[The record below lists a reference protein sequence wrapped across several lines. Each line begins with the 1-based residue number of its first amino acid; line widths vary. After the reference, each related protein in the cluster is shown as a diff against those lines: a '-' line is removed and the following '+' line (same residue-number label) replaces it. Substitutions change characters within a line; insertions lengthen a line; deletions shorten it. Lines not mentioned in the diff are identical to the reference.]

1 MKKYSPTLATIFCIL
16 SLFVSAQAYAQPPD
30 TVPHDVQQNFIMNFD
45 RATLP
50 SSGKQTFFDD
60 DVAAYTQ
67 QPSEL
72 GKTYNEMGFTCLDE
86 SNSQKGACAVKIGNY
101 AQGSKTDIK
110 LRFTEQR
117 SGMQVDL
124 LVTGQRVQMN
134 PTNACGSP
142 TFHGDNNLNSR
153 GWSTSFCS
161 GGEWR
166 SGAALNLWLDYTQ
179 LSQLPVG
186 GKWQANLVMHF
197 GTDVQI
203 ASTYNINFTVDLTDN
218 NNQQIYLP
226 EFGQAAP
233 HVDLNMRPLPGT
245 QGNQAQMNG
254 AANIDMCLYDGYGSN
269 STSFTLKFDD
279 QQQGTIQRNNGYFSI
294 YSDHGDVNQDSG
306 RIDYYVKMQA
316 PDGKYV
322 SIIRG
327 EDLVIPN
334 IQTARVRPVHLP
346 GIPQAVLCI
355 PAPLELSTK
364 TLDINSKQAGH
375 YTGHLIVNF
384 TSQL

>member
-1 MKKYSPTLATIFCIL
+1 MKLIPFFTSLVLLCLPLMMVSNAHADRVEPTGRDTTITTTFDKSAPPSKLDIWKEESGGYDTDNPSLWARNSWVCLSSSSPENGQCRTTPVWGGNGIQSIPIL
-16 SLFVSAQAYAQPPD
+16 FREKRSHLTQIINISGS
-30 TVPHDVQQNFIMNFD
+30 H
-45 RATLP
+45 TLP
-50 SSGKQTFFDD
+50 S
-60 DVAAYTQ
+60 
-67 QPSEL
+67 
-72 GKTYNEMGFTCLDE
+72 
-86 SNSQKGACAVKIGNY
+86 
-101 AQGSKTDIK
+101 
-110 LRFTEQR
+110 
-117 SGMQVDL
+117 
-124 LVTGQRVQMN
+124 
-134 PTNACGSP
+134 CGVHLS
-142 TFHGDNNLNSR
+142 D
-153 GWSTSFCS
+153 
-161 GGEWR
+161 
-166 SGAALNLWLDYTQ
+166 AALYCTGDYETKADFYINAAD
-179 LSQLPVG
+179 LAKLPVG
-186 GKWQANLVMHF
+186 GVWQAEFKVVLMQWDSPRNYPLADWNAHITLNV
-197 GTDVQI
+197 
-203 ASTYNINFTVDLTDN
+203 TDN

-233 HVDLNMRPLPGT
+233 RVDLNLRPLPGT
-245 QGNQAQMNG
+245 HGNQAQMNG

-279 QQQGTIQRNNGYFSI
+279 QQQGTTQRNNGYFSI

>member
-1 MKKYSPTLATIFCIL
+1 MKLIPFFTSLVLLCLPLMMVSNAHADRVEPTGRDTPVTATFDKSSAPPQINIWTDESGGYDTSNQGLWGRNSWVCVSDSSPTNGKC
-16 SLFVSAQAYAQPPD
+16 D
-30 TVPHDVQQNFIMNFD
+30 TVPQWYGYGHTQVQLEFKEQK
-45 RATLP
+45 
-50 SSGKQTFFDD
+50 SGITQVINVSAYHKSASYGDLLSTA
-60 DVAAYTQ
+60 AAYYEGVSETKETAYISS
-67 QPSEL
+67 SEL
-72 GKTYNEMGFTCLDE
+72 
-86 SNSQKGACAVKIGNY
+86 QK
-101 AQGSKTDIK
+101 
-110 LRFTEQR
+110 
-117 SGMQVDL
+117 
-124 LVTGQRVQMN
+124 
-134 PTNACGSP
+134 
-142 TFHGDNNLNSR
+142 
-153 GWSTSFCS
+153 
-161 GGEWR
+161 
-166 SGAALNLWLDYTQ
+166 
-179 LSQLPVG
+179 LPVG
-186 GKWQANLVMHF
+186 GIWKAELKLILMQWDNPRNYPLANWNAHITLNV
-197 GTDVQI
+197 
-203 ASTYNINFTVDLTDN
+203 TDN

-233 HVDLNMRPLPGT
+233 RVDLNMRPLPGT
-245 QGNQAQMNG
+245 GGKQAQMDG

-279 QQQGTIQRNNGYFSI
+279 QQQGTTQRNNGYFSI

>member
-1 MKKYSPTLATIFCIL
+1 MKLTTCLTSLLLLLSTSLLTMPDAHAERVEPTGRDTPVIAT
-16 SLFVSAQAYAQPPD
+16 
-30 TVPHDVQQNFIMNFD
+30 FD
-45 RATLP
+45 KSSLP
-50 SSGKQTFFDD
+50 SQVDIWHHESGGHDPD
-60 DVAAYTQ
+60 NPDEWGHNNWV
-67 QPSEL
+67 
-72 GKTYNEMGFTCLDE
+72 CLSSSSAE
-86 SNSQKGACAVKIGNY
+86 YGACPTTSTWNDNGTTLLPLI
-101 AQGSKTDIK
+101 
-110 LRFTEQR
+110 FTEQR
-117 SGMQVDL
+117 SHMSVTLNLQGYHSVQITSGGGCGEMGTK
-124 LVTGQRVQMN
+124 LV
-134 PTNACGSP
+134 NAA
-142 TFHGDNNLNSR
+142 T
-153 GWSTSFCS
+153 TSSCS
-161 GGEWR
+161 GRAGDE
-166 SGAALNLWLDYTQ
+166 ALLYISIPPDELAKI
-179 LSQLPVG
+179 PAG
-186 GKWQANLVMHF
+186 GIWQA
-197 GTDVQI
+197 
-203 ASTYNINFTVDLTDN
+203 DLKMSLMQWVKQSGPSNKLADWHARITLNVTDN

-233 HVDLNMRPLPGT
+233 RVDLNMRPLPGT
-245 QGNQAQMNG
+245 GGKQAQMNG

-279 QQQGTIQRNNGYFSI
+279 QQQGTTQRNNGYFSI

>member
-1 MKKYSPTLATIFCIL
+1 MKLIPFFTSLVLLCLPLMMVSNAHADRVEPTGRDTPVIATFDKSSPP
-16 SLFVSAQAYAQPPD
+16 AQLD
-30 TVPHDVQQNFIMNFD
+30 IW
-45 RATLP
+45 
-50 SSGKQTFFDD
+50 K
-60 DVAAYTQ
+60 
-67 QPSEL
+67 
-72 GKTYNEMGFTCLDE
+72 DE
-86 SNSQKGACAVKIGNY
+86 SGGYDSDNDSLWGRNTWVCLSSSNPIYGQCKTTVTGVEEGN
-101 AQGSKTDIK
+101 TLIPI
-110 LRFTEQR
+110 LFTEQR
-117 SGMQVDL
+117 SHMTQVINLTGYHKISVSVGNGCWAAGVIGGPYQVYAAMEKNCGGVKHNDESL
-124 LVTGQRVQMN
+124 LTVYVTSQELQKL
-134 PTNACGSP
+134 PT
-142 TFHGDNNLNSR
+142 
-153 GWSTSFCS
+153 
-161 GGEWR
+161 GGIWE
-166 SGAALNLWLDYTQ
+166 
-179 LSQLPVG
+179 
-186 GKWQANLVMHF
+186 ANLKMNLMQWSPAAKLADWNAHF
-197 GTDVQI
+197 TLNV
-203 ASTYNINFTVDLTDN
+203 TDN

-233 HVDLNMRPLPGT
+233 RVDLNMRPLPGT
-245 QGNQAQMNG
+245 GGKQAQMNG

-279 QQQGTIQRNNGYFSI
+279 RQQGTTQRNNGYFSI

-327 EDLVIPN
+327 EDLVIPH

>member
-1 MKKYSPTLATIFCIL
+1 MKLTTCLTSLLLLLSTSLLTMPDAHAERVEPTGRDTPVIAT
-16 SLFVSAQAYAQPPD
+16 
-30 TVPHDVQQNFIMNFD
+30 FD
-45 RATLP
+45 KSSLP
-50 SSGKQTFFDD
+50 SQVDIWHHESGGHDPD
-60 DVAAYTQ
+60 NPDEWGHNNWV
-67 QPSEL
+67 
-72 GKTYNEMGFTCLDE
+72 CLSSSSAE
-86 SNSQKGACAVKIGNY
+86 YGACPTTSTWNDNGTTLLPLI
-101 AQGSKTDIK
+101 
-110 LRFTEQR
+110 FTEQR
-117 SGMQVDL
+117 SHMS
-124 LVTGQRVQMN
+124 VTLNLQGYHSVQI
-134 PTNACGSP
+134 T
-142 TFHGDNNLNSR
+142 
-153 GWSTSFCS
+153 S
-161 GGEWR
+161 GGGCGEM
-166 SGAALNLWLDYTQ
+166 GTKLVNAATT
-179 LSQLPVG
+179 SSCG
-186 GKWQANLVMHF
+186 GRAGDEALLYISIPPDELAKIPAGGIWQA
-197 GTDVQI
+197 
-203 ASTYNINFTVDLTDN
+203 DLKMSLMQWVKQSGPSNKLADWHARITLNVTDN

-233 HVDLNMRPLPGT
+233 RVDLNMRPLPGT
-245 QGNQAQMNG
+245 GGKQAQMNG
-254 AANIDMCLYDGYGSN
+254 AATIDMCLYDGYGSN

-279 QQQGTIQRNNGYFSI
+279 QQQGTTQRNNGYFSI

>member
-1 MKKYSPTLATIFCIL
+1 MKLTTCLTSLLLLLSTSLLTMPDAHAERVEPTGRDTPVIAT
-16 SLFVSAQAYAQPPD
+16 
-30 TVPHDVQQNFIMNFD
+30 FD
-45 RATLP
+45 KSSLP
-50 SSGKQTFFDD
+50 SQVDIWHHESGGHDPD
-60 DVAAYTQ
+60 NPDEWGHNNWV
-67 QPSEL
+67 
-72 GKTYNEMGFTCLDE
+72 CLSSSSAE
-86 SNSQKGACAVKIGNY
+86 YGACPTTSTWNDNGTTLLPLI
-101 AQGSKTDIK
+101 
-110 LRFTEQR
+110 FTEQR
-117 SGMQVDL
+117 SHMSVTLNLQGYHSVQITSGGGCGEMGTK
-124 LVTGQRVQMN
+124 LV
-134 PTNACGSP
+134 NAA
-142 TFHGDNNLNSR
+142 T
-153 GWSTSFCS
+153 TSSCS
-161 GGEWR
+161 GRAGDE
-166 SGAALNLWLDYTQ
+166 ALLYISIPPDELAKI
-179 LSQLPVG
+179 PAG
-186 GKWQANLVMHF
+186 GIWQA
-197 GTDVQI
+197 
-203 ASTYNINFTVDLTDN
+203 DLKMSLMQWVKQSGPSNKLADWHARITLNVTDN

-233 HVDLNMRPLPGT
+233 RVDLNMRPLPGT
-245 QGNQAQMNG
+245 GGKQAQMDG

-279 QQQGTIQRNNGYFSI
+279 QQQGTTQRNNGYFSI

>member
-1 MKKYSPTLATIFCIL
+1 MKLTTCLTSLLLLL
-16 SLFVSAQAYAQPPD
+16 STSLLTMPGAYAERVEPTGRD
-30 TVPHDVQQNFIMNFD
+30 TPVIATFD
-45 RATLP
+45 KSSLP
-50 SSGKQTFFDD
+50 SQVDIWHHESGGHDPD
-60 DVAAYTQ
+60 NPDEWGHNNWV
-67 QPSEL
+67 
-72 GKTYNEMGFTCLDE
+72 CLSSSSAE
-86 SNSQKGACAVKIGNY
+86 YGACPTTSTWNDNGTTLLPLI
-101 AQGSKTDIK
+101 
-110 LRFTEQR
+110 FTEQR
-117 SGMQVDL
+117 SHMSVTLNLQGYHSVQITSGGGCGEMGTK
-124 LVTGQRVQMN
+124 LV
-134 PTNACGSP
+134 NAA
-142 TFHGDNNLNSR
+142 T
-153 GWSTSFCS
+153 TSSCS
-161 GGEWR
+161 GRAGDE
-166 SGAALNLWLDYTQ
+166 ALLYISIPPDELAKI
-179 LSQLPVG
+179 PAG
-186 GKWQANLVMHF
+186 GIWQA
-197 GTDVQI
+197 
-203 ASTYNINFTVDLTDN
+203 DLKMSLMQWVKQSGPSNKLADWHARITLNVTDN

-233 HVDLNMRPLPGT
+233 RVDLNMRPLPGT
-245 QGNQAQMNG
+245 GGKQAQMNG

-279 QQQGTIQRNNGYFSI
+279 QQQGTTQRNNGYFSI